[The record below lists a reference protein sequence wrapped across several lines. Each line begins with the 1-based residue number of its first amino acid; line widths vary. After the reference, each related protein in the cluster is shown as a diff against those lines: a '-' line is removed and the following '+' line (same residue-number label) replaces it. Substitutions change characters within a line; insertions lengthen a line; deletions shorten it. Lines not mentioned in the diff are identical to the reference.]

1 MLLITTPS
9 KKYIDFS
16 KKILFLG
23 KWCLINLSKNELDKI
38 DYKILDY
45 HWKDLE
51 KVERDS
57 LYILSTY
64 KTVVRSLADH
74 LNIINGKNHSY
85 RYWEILIGPWLF
97 KFIDFLFEKYSLIN
111 SANDQY
117 QKLETENT
125 DKFFIPYSFADF
137 SSLSGED
144 EFIFSI
150 FNQII
155 ENCNL
160 SIDIFS
166 KENIKKKLI
175 IHNSHSKKF
184 SKFSIKQFIRKYLLN
199 FPNFLI
205 NIFKKKIAQ
214 NNNFFMD
221 INLPIKKNE
230 KKELFMKINNIYYD
244 EYKNISS
251 DLHKNEKIFLNNNL
265 RNANLKI
272 INKKDD
278 KFINLL
284 SKVILKNI
292 PIEYLE
298 NYNFL
303 SNNIKSSLPKKIPTL
318 VGVRCALEYNIVTRL
333 LTAHLSECGSKIISC
348 QEGGGM
354 GVRKFNQIDEDVN
367 FIGCDKFL
375 TWGWNSK
382 HKNSHKFYLTKTFF
396 VNKYNYNKSGK
407 ILFTGGSCRK
417 YHYSLF
423 AGHLPFYNETHIIF
437 NKNLIRKL
445 NNTAFQNMTYRFHN
459 QSGYLEVDRI
469 LSEFPNLNISL
480 REKETHYYNLLYDSN
495 LIICTSDYT
504 ANLLPLFINHPVIW
518 YWDPKYFN
526 LRAEAKK
533 FYDLMF
539 EAGILYYSADSCSEH
554 INKIHLDPMEW
565 WMTDKVQSARKIFIE
580 NFCNP
585 SKNISTD
592 LSILIKQ
599 FNNEYKI

>member
-1 MLLITTPS
+1 MLLITTPNKEYINNS
-9 KKYIDFS
+9 KP
-16 KKILFLG
+16 ILFLG
-23 KWCLINLSKNELDKI
+23 KWCLINLSKDELEKI

-51 KVERDS
+51 IVEKDS
-57 LYILSTY
+57 LYILSIY
-64 KTVVRSLADH
+64 KAVISCLADH
-74 LNIINGKNHSY
+74 LNVINGKSYSY

-97 KFIDFLFEKYSLIN
+97 KFIDFLFEKYSLIK
-111 SANDQY
+111 SANDQF
-117 QKLETENT
+117 QKLETEKSNT
-125 DKFFIPYSFADF
+125 FYTPYSFADF
-137 SSLSGED
+137 SFLSGKD
-144 EFIFSI
+144 EYIFSI

-155 ENCNL
+155 INCNL
-160 SIDIFS
+160 PIKIFS
-166 KENIKKKLI
+166 KENAKEINTIQNSHLKKL
-175 IHNSHSKKF
+175 SKI
-184 SKFSIKQFIRKYLLN
+184 SIKQFIKKYIFNL
-199 FPNFLI
+199 PNFLL

-221 INLPIKKNE
+221 INFPIKRNE
-230 KKELFMKINNIYYD
+230 KKDFFKKINNIYYD
-244 EYKNISS
+244 EYRNIHLE
-251 DLHKNEKIFLNNNL
+251 LHKNEKIFVKDNL
-265 RNANLKI
+265 RNKNLQIK
-272 INKKDD
+272 NKEND

-303 SNNIKSSLPKKIPTL
+303 SNNIMSFLPKKNPTL
-318 VGVRCALEYNIVTRL
+318 VGIRCALEYNIAIRL
-333 LTAHLSECGSKIISC
+333 MTAHLSEFGSKIISC

-375 TWGWNSK
+375 TWGWKSK

-396 VNKYNYNKSGK
+396 VSKYDYKKSGK

-423 AGHLPFYNETHIIF
+423 AGHLPFYSETHITF

-445 NNTAFQNMTYRFHN
+445 SNEVFKKMTYRFHN

-469 LSEFPNLNISL
+469 LSEFPDLNISL
-480 REKETHYYNLLYDSN
+480 REKETHYYKLLYDSN
-495 LIICTSDYT
+495 LIVCTSDYT

-518 YWDPKYFN
+518 YWDKKYFN
-526 LRAEAKK
+526 LRSEAKN

-539 EAGILYYSADSCSEH
+539 EAGILYYSADSCAAH
-554 INKIHLDPMEW
+554 INKIHLNPMEW
-565 WMTDKVQSARKIFIE
+565 WMTDKVQYARKIFIE

-592 LSILIKQ
+592 LSIVIKQ
-599 FNNEYKI
+599 FINEYKT